1 MDKLNPINLRNA
13 QAKFRHSSQLTSRKF
28 WIWALSGLIVAAMIA
43 WLAFL
48 GWGLIETLRALAKL
62 VTSFF

>member
-1 MDKLNPINLRNA
+1 MDNLNPVNLRNA
-13 QAKFRHSSQLTSRKF
+13 QAKFRRSSRLTSKKF

-43 WLAFL
+43 WLTFL
-48 GWGLIETLRALAKL
+48 GWGLIEALRAVAKL